1 MLKRKQPEAQVDTD
15 AFARDGFLVIDGFL
29 TQAQL
34 QALRVECDD
43 LYAATTPE
51 AIVELGCVLDP
62 FATAHMTRSARTQ
75 RDAYMTM
82 RRKQTR
88 KTSEG
93 NCIEAL
99 LFQDLPQ
106 ALAPLFSPSEGD
118 IYFFNEHYV
127 VKPPETN
134 VEFRWHQDDAEQLG
148 MCVHRSSIPW
158 YLSAW
163 VALDDITATN
173 GALRFLPWTH
183 HPDGVEDPADLDLSA
198 ATAPLAVAA
207 GAAVVFRSDIWHFS
221 AVNATSTARR
231 AFYAQYTPQ
240 PIYSSPRTIDPL
252 CSAIPI
258 DRKPRKSAPRF
269 K

>member
-1 MLKRKQPEAQVDTD
+1 MPKRKQPDAHVDAD
-15 AFARDGFLVIDGFL
+15 AFARDGYVVINGFL

-34 QALRVECDD
+34 HALRAECDD

-75 RDAYMTM
+75 RDVYMTT

-88 KTSEG
+88 ATSESD
-93 NCIEAL
+93 CIETL
-99 LFQDLPQ
+99 LFEDLPQ
-106 ALAPLFSPSEGD
+106 ALAPLFGHTEDVPGD
-118 IYFFNEHYV
+118 VYFFNEHYV

-163 VALDDITATN
+163 VALDDVTATN

-183 HPDGVEDPADLDLSA
+183 HPYGVEDPADLDLAA

-240 PIYSSPRTIDPL
+240 AIYSSPRTTIDPL
-252 CSAIPI
+252 CCAIRS
-258 DRKPRKSAPRF
+258 DQKLPRR
-269 K
+269 